1 MIDSYNI
8 SRTKHEPFF
17 QLLVAAIWFSMKEE
31 QERVK
36 RLEDILKQSTKS
48 SVSNESSKPG
58 VKVVTV
64 TSGQTQKKVASPH
77 NKGKVSASAV
87 AKPVGVKPV
96 AADKNSSKAARRES
110 SDSDDVCIIEI
121 DDTDDVTDSVPKTK
135 KNEIDKSENKS
146 NSVLPN
152 YKVLKTMLTDEG
164 KGKEIQVEKAIK
176 TVKNDTEDHE
186 LFDMDCEEIHE
197 ETNTSKTEETET
209 KSESQS
215 TGNASDNVTI
225 NQDITVISDE
235 EEETNKAEYTI
246 GSKRGRDIDSAS
258 ENDKDSGKPGKKA
271 NKKKGKVAK
280 ENTEEKSEKS
290 LEVSEGMN
298 SDDDSGKQ
306 NSSVEIKSVPEL
318 DTLEQSQD
326 VLDKNADINVKT
338 SESQPFPTGLTE
350 NLVNK
355 THDGI
360 IEPSELLSHPV
371 RHENESLSNIIAQ
384 SVGLS
389 RTQPLESDVIEGDH
403 MTVLGQS
410 VSGSLL
416 SPGAEVRDNT
426 VTSKPAYLGE
436 QGSVTDTIFIVKTEV
451 DSGMTDEQSV
461 PVCIMQGAPYIGP
474 SISTHQLT
482 AMPADSLSLSSLS
495 SGALTFPYSST
506 GFGAPASTQYRPLP
520 IPDVQSQ
527 GGLYK
532 GLGLGL
538 HTGFPQALEIMEN
551 H

>member
-1 MIDSYNI
+1 M
-8 SRTKHEPFF
+8 
-17 QLLVAAIWFSMKEE
+17 AAIWYSMKED

-36 RLEDILKQSTKS
+36 RLEDVLKQSTKS
-48 SVSNESSKPG
+48 SVSNESTSSKPG

-77 NKGKVSASAV
+77 NKGKVSASTV

-96 AADKNSSKAARRES
+96 AADKNSSKRAARSES

-121 DDTDDVTDSVPKTK
+121 DDTDDVPKTK

-152 YKVLKTMLTDEG
+152 YKVLKTILTDEG
-164 KGKEIQVEKAIK
+164 KAKEIQDEKAIK
-176 TVKNDTEDHE
+176 TIKNDTDDHE
-186 LFDMDCEEIHE
+186 LFDMDCEEIHD
-197 ETNTSKTEETET
+197 ETDTSKTEETET
-209 KSESQS
+209 KSESRS
-215 TGNASDNVTI
+215 AGNASENVTI
-225 NQDITVISDE
+225 NQEITVISDE

-246 GSKRGRDIDSAS
+246 GSKRGRDKDSTS
-258 ENDKDSGKPGKKA
+258 ENDKDSGQPGKKA
-271 NKKKGKVAK
+271 KKKKGKIAK
-280 ENTEEKSEKS
+280 KNTEDESEKS
-290 LEVSEGMN
+290 SEVSERTH
-298 SDDDSGKQ
+298 SDDHSGKQ
-306 NSSVEIKSVPEL
+306 NSSVEIKSVPEP

-338 SESQPFPTGLTE
+338 NESQPFPTGLTE

-355 THDGI
+355 THDGT

-389 RTQPLESDVIEGDH
+389 RTQPLESGGVIEGDH

-451 DSGMTDEQSV
+451 DSGLTDEHSV
-461 PVCIMQGAPYIGP
+461 PVCIVQGAPYIEP

-482 AMPADSLSLSSLS
+482 AMPTDSLSLSSLS

-506 GFGAPASTQYRPLP
+506 GFGVPASSQYRSLP

-527 GGLYK
+527 GELFIEDLTRVIISY
-532 GLGLGL
+532 
-538 HTGFPQALEIMEN
+538 EIY
-551 H
+551 

>member
-1 MIDSYNI
+1 
-8 SRTKHEPFF
+8 
-17 QLLVAAIWFSMKEE
+17 MKEE

-36 RLEDILKQSTKS
+36 RLEDVLKQSTKS

-77 NKGKVSASAV
+77 NKGKVSASTV

-135 KNEIDKSENKS
+135 KNEKDKSENK
-146 NSVLPN
+146 SVLPN

-176 TVKNDTEDHE
+176 TDKNDTEDHE

-215 TGNASDNVTI
+215 TGNASENVTI

-246 GSKRGRDIDSAS
+246 GSKRGRDIDSTS

-271 NKKKGKVAK
+271 KKKKGKIAK
-280 ENTEEKSEKS
+280 KNTEEKSEKS
-290 LEVSEGMN
+290 SEVSERTN

-306 NSSVEIKSVPEL
+306 NSSIEIKSVPEP

-338 SESQPFPTGLTE
+338 NESQPFPTGLTE

-355 THDGI
+355 THDGTI
-360 IEPSELLSHPV
+360 GPSELLSHPV

-389 RTQPLESDVIEGDH
+389 RTQPLESGVIEGDH
-403 MTVLGQS
+403 MLGQS
-410 VSGSLL
+410 VSESLL

-426 VTSKPAYLGE
+426 VTNQPAYLGE
-436 QGSVTDTIFIVKTEV
+436 QGSVSDTIFIVKTEV

-461 PVCIMQGAPYIGP
+461 PVCIVQGAPYIGP

-482 AMPADSLSLSSLS
+482 AIPTDSLSLSSLS

-506 GFGAPASTQYRPLP
+506 SFGAPVSTQYRSLP

-532 GLGLGL
+532 GLGIGL
-538 HTGFPQALEIMEN
+538 HTGFPQALKIMEN

>member
-1 MIDSYNI
+1 M
-8 SRTKHEPFF
+8 
-17 QLLVAAIWFSMKEE
+17 AAIWFSMKED

-36 RLEDILKQSTKS
+36 RLEDVLKQSAKS
-48 SVSNESSKPG
+48 SVSNESTSSKPG
-58 VKVVTV
+58 TKVVTV

-77 NKGKVSASAV
+77 NKGKVPASTV
-87 AKPVGVKPV
+87 AKPVSIKPV
-96 AADKNSSKAARRES
+96 AADKNSSKRAARRES

-135 KNEIDKSENKS
+135 KNETNKSENKS
-146 NSVLPN
+146 NSVLPSYN
-152 YKVLKTMLTDEG
+152 VLKTLLKDEG
-164 KGKEIQVEKAIK
+164 KGKEIQDEKAIK
-176 TVKNDTEDHE
+176 TIKNDTEDHE

-215 TGNASDNVTI
+215 TGNALENVTT

-246 GSKRGRDIDSAS
+246 GSKRGRDVDSTS

-271 NKKKGKVAK
+271 KKKKGKIAMK
-280 ENTEEKSEKS
+280 NTEDKSEKS
-290 LEVSEGMN
+290 SEVSEGRN

-306 NSSVEIKSVPEL
+306 NSSVEIKSVPEP

-326 VLDKNADINVKT
+326 VLDKNADITVKAN
-338 SESQPFPTGLTE
+338 ESQPFPTGLTE

-355 THDGI
+355 THDGT

-371 RHENESLSNIIAQ
+371 RHENVSLSNIIAQ

-389 RTQPLESDVIEGDH
+389 RTQPLESGVIEGDQ
-403 MTVLGQS
+403 MLGQS

-416 SPGAEVRDNT
+416 SPGAEVRDNS

-461 PVCIMQGAPYIGP
+461 PVCLVQGASYIGP

-482 AMPADSLSLSSLS
+482 AMPTDSLSLSSLS

-506 GFGAPASTQYRPLP
+506 GFGAPASTQYRSLP

-532 GLGLGL
+532 PKGVRV
-538 HTGFPQALEIMEN
+538 T
-551 H
+551 